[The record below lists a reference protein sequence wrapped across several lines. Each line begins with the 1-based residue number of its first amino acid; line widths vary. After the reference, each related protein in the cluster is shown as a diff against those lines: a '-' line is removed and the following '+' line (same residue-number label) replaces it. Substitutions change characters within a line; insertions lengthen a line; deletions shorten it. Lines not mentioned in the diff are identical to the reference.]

1 MPMIVVWLNIKHFIL
16 EGLHGIT
23 IYICLLNKLKKRGV
37 STHPCGFLAVSTN
50 AHKITLFHITRD
62 TIMPLS
68 GHSNNIPYIDISPDG
83 RYLVSVSIDETSRV
97 WDISTGAC
105 IRRFDI
111 GSW

>member
-1 MPMIVVWLNIKHFIL
+1 MA
-16 EGLHGIT
+16 
-23 IYICLLNKLKKRGV
+23 
-37 STHPCGFLAVSTN
+37 S
-50 AHKITLFHITRD
+50 
-62 TIMPLS
+62 LS